1 LDIRK
6 TSHSVKAAR
15 FGTSA
20 VTWRPWNEKGGDFLK
35 CDFCS
40 SPAVEVV
47 YPAESSRMFIFDG
60 QDLKG
65 IGDSIGGWV
74 ACAVCARLIDAKDRE
89 GLAKRSA
96 ETMPDLGAGGL
107 SPEKMVLVISTI
119 QREMFWGHSKGPG
132 IRFSGFN

>member
-1 LDIRK
+1 M
-6 TSHSVKAAR
+6 
-15 FGTSA
+15 
-20 VTWRPWNEKGGDFLK
+20 K

-40 SPAVEVV
+40 SPAVAVI
-47 YPAESSRMFIFDG
+47 YPADSSRMIIFDG
-60 QDLKG
+60 SDLKG

-74 ACAVCARLIDAKDRE
+74 ACAMCARLIDAKDRD

-107 SPEKMVLVISTI
+107 SKDEIALIISSI
-119 QREMFWGHSKGPG
+119 QREMFWAHSKGPG